1 MPMRRSRS
9 ARVLRV
15 VVALVIVLGLGI
27 WALFQLPGFGGTS
40 EGARLERMRQSAQY
54 VQGRFENNP
63 PYQQDLALVENFRL
77 YSQGQLREPQFEI
90 PVIPMTPESLRQLP
104 LPGLRLNW
112 FGHATVL
119 VEIDGVRIITD
130 PMLSERA
137 SPVQLVGP
145 KRFHAPPIALEQ
157 LSGIDAAVISHD
169 HYDHLDMATVRQLAR
184 GGTHF
189 YVGLGIGVHLER
201 WHVPAAQIHE
211 MAWWQYADVKG
222 VRIHAT
228 PARHYSGRR
237 RMDNSTL
244 WASWMLRGP
253 RHSVYFSGDTGYASH
268 FADIRQRLGAP
279 DVALMKVGAY
289 GTTWLDIHMDPE
301 SAIRAHGE
309 LGAKTMLPVHW
320 ATFNLAYH
328 AWDEPILR
336 TLAAAQA
343 RGADVITPRVGETFV
358 FGRPFQSQAWYKQQ
372 R

>member
-1 MPMRRSRS
+1 MPTRWSRP

-15 VVALVIVLGLGI
+15 VVALVIVLWLGI
-27 WALFQLPGFGGTS
+27 WLLFQLPGIGGTS
-40 EGARLERMRQSAQY
+40 EGPRLERVQQSAQY

-77 YSQGQLREPQFEI
+77 YNQGQLREPQFVI
-90 PVIPMTPESLRQLP
+90 PVMRIAPESLHQPP

-119 VEIDGVRIITD
+119 VEIDGVRIMTD

-145 KRFHAPPIALEQ
+145 RRLHAPPMALEQ
-157 LSGIDAAVISHD
+157 LSGIDAVVISHD

-184 GGTHF
+184 GGTRF
-189 YVGLGIGVHLER
+189 YVGLGIGAHLAR
-201 WHVPAAQIHE
+201 WHVPADQIHE
-211 MAWWQYADVKG
+211 MAWWQHADVKG
-222 VRIHAT
+222 VRIHNT

-244 WASWMLRGP
+244 WASWLLRGP

-289 GTTWLDIHMDPE
+289 GTSWLDIHMDPE
-301 SAIRAHGE
+301 SAIRAHGD
-309 LGAKTMLPVHW
+309 LGAKTMLPLHW

-336 TLAAAQA
+336 TLAAAA
-343 RGADVITPRVGETFV
+343 AKGADVITPRVGETFE
-358 FGRPFQSQAWYKQQ
+358 FGRPFQSQAWYMQQ